1 MTKLDLKTGK
11 LYLNSICIDVTRI
24 YKLEKDEN
32 VETFYDDGL
41 YKKIVFKP
49 MIVND
54 INTIFIV
61 TLYYMIKDDHCTR
74 VDVNLY
80 AKFLDVSHQ
89 NLEGIISST
98 HSEENLKYLEHCYKL
113 GHELFKDN
121 PENLYEEFYRPNNDY
136 SAYEINILSKTK
148 VSGDRLCIDF
158 DYEDPHYGRA
168 ISNPFRLN
176 YKVKM
181 GEYDHPFIAFYKVF
195 R

>member
-11 LYLNSICIDVTRI
+11 LYLNSICIDVTHI
-24 YKLEKDEN
+24 YELEEDEN

-49 MIVND
+49 MVVND

-61 TLYYMIKDDHCTR
+61 TLYHIMKGDHCTR
-74 VDVNLY
+74 IDVNLY
-80 AKFLDVSHQ
+80 AKFLDVSPQ
-89 NLEGIISST
+89 LEAIIPT

-121 PENLYEEFYRPNNDY
+121 PENSYEEFYKPNNDY
-136 SAYEINILSKTK
+136 GAYEINILSKNK
-148 VSGDRLCIDF
+148 VSGDGLHIDF
-158 DYEDPHYGRA
+158 DYEDPHYGRE

-176 YKVKM
+176 YKVKI
-181 GEYDHPFIAFYKVF
+181 GEYDWLDINFYEVF

>member
-11 LYLNSICIDVTRI
+11 LYLNSICIDATQI
-24 YKLEKDEN
+24 YKLEEDEN

-61 TLYYMIKDDHCTR
+61 TLYYIIKNDHCTR

-80 AKFLDVSHQ
+80 AKFLDVFHQ
-89 NLEGIISST
+89 NLEAIVNT

-121 PENLYEEFYRPNNDY
+121 PENLYEEFYRPNNDFG
-136 SAYEINILSKTK
+136 AYKINILSKNK
-148 VSGDRLCIDF
+148 VSGDGLCVDF
-158 DYEDPHYGRA
+158 DYMDPHYGRA

-181 GEYDHPFIAFYKVF
+181 GEYDDFDDFYEVF